1 MRMPASVYPRG
12 AERDYLRAILNE
24 LNPWLED
31 IKKGVTAV
39 RLDGSRFDSIFDS
52 VFDNARLSWQGVTT
66 RMLTTIRRV
75 FNTVDANFT
84 RTFERQI
91 EAAETNR
98 RMPSIS
104 LRRGMLPFGAVD
116 GLQGELDNFT
126 RQNTQLIK
134 SIGDDAAMNIE
145 RLVQDAVSR
154 GTSTRA
160 LSKDIFKELSTG
172 IKAEEKKIKQRAALI
187 ARDQVGKLNGQ
198 ISKTRMKSAGI
209 KSYKWQTMQD
219 KRVREKHVAL
229 NGSIRTWEQ
238 SPIPGEEIR
247 CRCTPLPVLTD
258 EDFGL

>member
-1 MRMPASVYPRG
+1 MRIPASVYPRG

-24 LNPWLED
+24 LNPWLAD

-39 RLDGSRFDSIFDS
+39 RLDGQRFDGAFDS
-52 VFDNARLSWQGVTT
+52 VFDNARIAWSGVTT
-66 RMLTTIRRV
+66 RMMTTIRRV
-75 FNTVDANFT
+75 FNQVDANFT

-116 GLQGELDNFT
+116 GLQGQLDDFT

-160 LSKDIFKELSTG
+160 LAKE
-172 IKAEEKKIKQRAALI
+172 IAKQAEMTKKRAALI

-198 ISKTRMKSAGI
+198 ISMIRMKSANV

-219 KRVREKHVAL
+219 KRVRDEHVAL
-229 NGSIRTWEQ
+229 QGEIRTWDQ
-238 SPIPGEEIR
+238 SPIPGEPVR
-247 CRCTPLPVLTD
+247 CRCSALPHLTD

>member
-1 MRMPASVYPRG
+1 MRIPASVYPRG
-12 AERDYLRAILNE
+12 AERDYLRSILNE

-31 IKKGVTAV
+31 IKRGVTAV
-39 RLDGSRFDSIFDS
+39 RRDGERMDGIFDS
-52 VFDNARLSWQGVTT
+52 VFDNARLAWQGVTA

-75 FNTVDANFT
+75 FNQVDANFT

-116 GLQGELDNFT
+116 GLQGQLDDFT
-126 RQNTQLIK
+126 RQNVQLIR

-160 LSKDIFKELSTG
+160 LAKQISEQAG
-172 IKAEEKKIKQRAALI
+172 IAKRRAATI
-187 ARDQVGKLNGQ
+187 ARDQVGKLNGN
-198 ISKTRMKSAGI
+198 ISRVRMSQAGMN
-209 KSYKWQTMQD
+209 KYKWQTMED
-219 KRVREKHVAL
+219 KRVRPKHVAL
-229 NGSIRTWEQ
+229 NGEIRTWEQ
-238 SPIPGEEIR
+238 SPIPGEEIL
-247 CRCTPLPVLTD
+247 CRCSPMSIFTD

>member
-1 MRMPASVYPRG
+1 MRIPASVYPRG

-24 LNPWLED
+24 LNPWLDD

-39 RLDGSRFDSIFDS
+39 RLDGERFDGVFDS

-66 RMLTTIRRV
+66 RMMTTIRRV

-116 GLQGELDNFT
+116 GLQGQLDDFT
-126 RQNTQLIK
+126 RQNTQLIR

-160 LSKDIFKELSTG
+160 LSGQIAKELSKG
-172 IKAEEKKIKQRAALI
+172 IKEEEQKVKRRAATI

-198 ISKTRMKSAGI
+198 ISMIRQKSAGM
-209 KSYKWQTMQD
+209 SRYKWQTMED
-219 KRVREKHVAL
+219 RRVRPKHAAL
-229 NGSIRTWEQ
+229 NGEVRTWEQ
-238 SPIPGEEIR
+238 SPIPGEEIL
-247 CRCTPLPVLTD
+247 CRCSPLPHFTD

>member
-1 MRMPASVYPRG
+1 MRIPASVYPRG

-24 LNPWLED
+24 LNPWLDD

-39 RLDGSRFDSIFDS
+39 RLDGERFDGVFDS
-52 VFDNARLSWQGVTT
+52 VFDNARISWQGVTT
-66 RMLTTIRRV
+66 RMMTTIRRV

-116 GLQGELDNFT
+116 GLQGQLDDFT

-134 SIGDDAAMNIE
+134 SIGDDAARNIE
-145 RLVQDAVSR
+145 TLVQDAVSR
-154 GTSTRA
+154 GASTRE
-160 LSKDIFKELSTG
+160 LSKLIADQTG
-172 IKAEEKKIKQRAALI
+172 IAKRRAATI

-198 ISKTRMKSAGI
+198 ISKIRQKSAGM
-209 KSYKWQTMQD
+209 SRYKWQTMED
-219 KRVREKHVAL
+219 RGVRPKHAAL
-229 NGSIRTWEQ
+229 NGEVRTWEQ
-238 SPIPGEEIR
+238 SPIPGEEIL
-247 CRCTPLPVLTD
+247 CRCGALPHFTD

>member
-1 MRMPASVYPRG
+1 MLIPASVYPRG

-24 LNPWLED
+24 LNPWLDD
-31 IKKGVTAV
+31 IKRGVTAV
-39 RLDGSRFDSIFDS
+39 RLDGERFDGVFDS
-52 VFDNARLSWQGVTT
+52 VFDNARIAWSGVTT

-75 FNTVDANFT
+75 FNQVDANFT

-91 EAAETNR
+91 KAAETNR

-126 RQNTQLIK
+126 RQNTQLIR

-172 IKAEEKKIKQRAALI
+172 IKEEEKKIKQRAATI
-187 ARDQVGKLNGQ
+187 ARDQVGKLNGN
-198 ISKTRMKSAGI
+198 ISQVRMKSAGVD
-209 KSYKWQTMQD
+209 SYKWQTMED
-219 KRVREKHVAL
+219 RRVRPKHQDL
-229 NGSIRTWEQ
+229 NGEIRTWSQ
-238 SPIPGEEIR
+238 SPTPGSEIL
-247 CRCTPLPVLTD
+247 CRCSPLPHFTD

>member
-1 MRMPASVYPRG
+1 MRIPASVYPRG

-24 LNPWLED
+24 LNPWFDD

-39 RLDGSRFDSIFDS
+39 RLDGERFDGIFDS
-52 VFDNARLSWQGVTT
+52 VFDNARIAWSGVTT
-66 RMLTTIRRV
+66 RMMTTIRRV
-75 FNTVDANFT
+75 FNQVDANFT

-104 LRRGMLPFGAVD
+104 LRRGLLPFGAVD
-116 GLQGELDNFT
+116 GLQGQLDDFT
-126 RQNTQLIK
+126 RQNVQLIR

-160 LSKDIFKELSTG
+160 LAKQISEQAG
-172 IKAEEKKIKQRAALI
+172 IAKRRAATI
-187 ARDQVGKLNGQ
+187 ARDQVGKLNGNISQ
-198 ISKTRMKSAGI
+198 IRMKSAGMDQ
-209 KSYKWQTMQD
+209 YKWQTMED
-219 KRVREKHVAL
+219 KRVRPKHIAL
-229 NGSIRTWEQ
+229 NGEIRTWSQ
-238 SPIPGEEIR
+238 SPTPGSEIL
-247 CRCTPLPVLTD
+247 CRCTALPHFTD

>member
-1 MRMPASVYPRG
+1 MRIPASVYPRG

-24 LNPWLED
+24 LNPWLDD

-39 RLDGSRFDSIFDS
+39 RLDHERIDSVFDA
-52 VFDNARLSWQGVTT
+52 VFDNARIAWLGITN
-66 RMLTTIRRV
+66 RMVTTIRRV
-75 FNTVDANFT
+75 FNQVDANFT
-84 RTFERQI
+84 RNFERQI

-116 GLQGELDNFT
+116 GLQGQLDDFT
-126 RQNTQLIK
+126 RQNTQLIR

-154 GTSTRA
+154 GTSTRE
-160 LSKDIFKELSTG
+160 LSKLIADQTG
-172 IKAEEKKIKQRAALI
+172 IAKRRAATI

-247 CRCTPLPVLTD
+247 CRCTSLPELTD

>member
-1 MRMPASVYPRG
+1 MRIPASVYPRG

-24 LNPWLED
+24 LNPWLDE

-39 RLDGSRFDSIFDS
+39 RLDGERFDGVFDS
-52 VFDNARLSWQGVTT
+52 VFDNARLAWAGVTA
-66 RMLTTIRRV
+66 RMLPTIRRV

-116 GLQGELDNFT
+116 GLQGQLDDFT

-154 GTSTRA
+154 GTSTKA
-160 LSKDIFKELSTG
+160 LSKEIAKQADVT
-172 IKAEEKKIKQRAALI
+172 KKRAATI

-229 NGSIRTWEQ
+229 NGTIRTWDQ

-247 CRCTPLPVLTD
+247 CRCGALPHLTD

>member
-1 MRMPASVYPRG
+1 MRIPASVYPRG

-24 LNPWLED
+24 LNPWLDD

-39 RLDGSRFDSIFDS
+39 RLDGERFDGVFDS
-52 VFDNARLSWQGVTT
+52 VFDNARIAWAGVTT
-66 RMLTTIRRV
+66 RMMTTIRRV

-116 GLQGELDNFT
+116 GLQGQLDDFT
-126 RQNTQLIK
+126 RQNTQLIR

-154 GTSTRA
+154 GTSTRE
-160 LSKDIFKELSTG
+160 LSKLIADQTG
-172 IKAEEKKIKQRAALI
+172 IAKRRAATI

-198 ISKTRMKSAGI
+198 ISKIRQKSAGI
-209 KSYKWQTMQD
+209 KSYKWQTMED
-219 KRVREKHVAL
+219 KRVRDKHVAL

-247 CRCTPLPVLTD
+247 CRCGALPHLTD